1 MLRFRDPIEFCN
13 GFVILFWIFKCFSG
27 LAISMLLYGL
37 GSGAWFL
44 MVPLLLADYL
54 GVERI
59 GASYGL
65 IRLFQAGS
73 NLIGPIV
80 GGVLSDKTGSFAASF
95 IVMGTIMNLGAIGV
109 FFKPLFEQQT
119 KSNSGCV
126 ES

>member
-1 MLRFRDPIEFCN
+1 MISCRGC
-13 GFVILFWIFKCFSG
+13 VIILWIFDSFPG
-27 LAISMLLYGL
+27 LAVSMLLYGL

-80 GGVLSDKTGSFAASF
+80 GGVLSDKTGSFATSF
-95 IVMGTIMNLGAIGV
+95 IVMGTIMNCGAIGV
-109 FFKPLFEQQT
+109 FFKPLFER

-126 ES
+126 E

>member
-1 MLRFRDPIEFCN
+1 
-13 GFVILFWIFKCFSG
+13 
-27 LAISMLLYGL
+27 MLLYGL

-65 IRLFQAGS
+65 IRLFQAAS
-73 NLIGPIV
+73 NLIGPVV
-80 GGVLSDKTGSFAASF
+80 GGVLSDKTGSFKASF

-109 FFKPLFEQQT
+109 FFKPLIDKQEKST
-119 KSNSGCV
+119 KNEGCV
-126 ES
+126 E